1 MSNPPRLVIIALGI
15 SLTLNLIGIGWIIGR
30 STAADRGLVQSL
42 PAVGASAAETF
53 EFSLA
58 QDGRFS
64 FTGPNGETIHV
75 PLPPGEHGV
84 AIATQTLRRALDQS
98 TSPAAPDAPMI
109 VADVPQDVAGGLE
122 WIVATLPPERRA
134 RMDTNIAVLEAPLM
148 EEAEKVFVIREEVR
162 DELARSTFEKPR
174 LESALARLREQLV
187 AIQADSHQVLAD
199 VAAELSESER
209 AALAGRM
216 TSRLI
221 VREADRFARLETLDR
236 SAGPDGDRDEEVYSE
251 AAVPEDASVQDDAPN
266 LE

>member
-1 MSNPPRLVIIALGI
+1 MSQQPRPTIIALGI

-30 STAADRGLVQSL
+30 STTPDRVLVQS
-42 PAVGASAAETF
+42 PPTGSVAAAETF
-53 EFSLA
+53 EFSIA
-58 QDGRFS
+58 EDGRFS
-64 FTGPNGETIHV
+64 FMAPNGETIRV
-75 PLPPGEHGV
+75 PLPRGEDGV
-84 AIATQTLRRALDQS
+84 AVATQTPQRASSQ
-98 TSPAAPDAPMI
+98 TVSPAASDAPVV
-109 VADVPQDVAGGLE
+109 VADVPEDVAGGLK

-134 RMDTNIAVLEAPLM
+134 RIDTNIAVLEAPLL
-148 EEAEKVFVIREEVR
+148 EEAEKVFVIRQEVR
-162 DELARSTFEKPR
+162 NELARSTFEKPR
-174 LESALARLREQLV
+174 LESALARLREQIV

-221 VREADRFARLETLDR
+221 VRDADRFARLETLDR
-236 SAGPDGDRDEEVYSE
+236 SGGPNGDRHDEVYSE